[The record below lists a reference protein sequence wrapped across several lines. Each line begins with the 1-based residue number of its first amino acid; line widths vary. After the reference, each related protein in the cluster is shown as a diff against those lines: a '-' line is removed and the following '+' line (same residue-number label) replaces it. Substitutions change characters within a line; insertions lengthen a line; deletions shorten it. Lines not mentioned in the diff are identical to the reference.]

1 MWVWLTAQSSIMAT
15 ASPTCSTSREEIEET
30 DSGADSTQSVF
41 ERAVRHH
48 LPSSFVTLL
57 DRVDDFS
64 VGKVLVLHKK
74 PHFWRRAELDFT
86 SLDLE
91 TLLTKSQ
98 DGFKIQT
105 ERKKLYDQSSDASN
119 RMIKLDLGLDAE
131 LKTRWA
137 DFGGDLKGGGTKL
150 LNLYVDFGRIDH
162 ILSNLPQILMGQQWI
177 VDSDHI
183 VMKDALA
190 KGKEF
195 FVITSVYEAQK
206 AFVKVSHT
214 HKGQDIYE
222 SLCCRLERPYRSMQV
237 VVAMKMVL
245 LVRVAT
251 IPSQTRPRFLL
262 VIVVVERVYQRMQ
275 RMIMTSSML
284 TLKELPVS

>member
-1 MWVWLTAQSSIMAT
+1 M
-15 ASPTCSTSREEIEET
+15 
-30 DSGADSTQSVF
+30 
-41 ERAVRHH
+41 
-48 LPSSFVTLL
+48 
-57 DRVDDFS
+57 
-64 VGKVLVLHKK
+64 
-74 PHFWRRAELDFT
+74 
-86 SLDLE
+86 
-91 TLLTKSQ
+91 
-98 DGFKIQT
+98 
-105 ERKKLYDQSSDASN
+105 
-119 RMIKLDLGLDAE
+119 
-131 LKTRWA
+131 
-137 DFGGDLKGGGTKL
+137 
-150 LNLYVDFGRIDH
+150 DFGRIDH